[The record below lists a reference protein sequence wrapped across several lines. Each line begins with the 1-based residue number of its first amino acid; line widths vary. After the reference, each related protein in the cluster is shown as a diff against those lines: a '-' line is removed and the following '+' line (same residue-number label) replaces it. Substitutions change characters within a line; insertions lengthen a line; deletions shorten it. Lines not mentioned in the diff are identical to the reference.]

1 MDKVWQRHEIQLSD
15 SDDRLKVS
23 LETSENSLNSN
34 AQDMHKKFLLNL
46 PHLIEVQKI
55 HENLV
60 TNITIDLEE
69 TKMKNRE
76 INTMDEII
84 TEFGGKDIGSGITLQ
99 FPSGSPENLVFQTTY
114 ENDIQVARIISPDVF
129 GGLLRTFKLPPGKE
143 IETINWDN
151 GIIELL
157 FI

>member
-46 PHLIEVQKI
+46 PHLTEVQKI

-60 TNITIDLEE
+60 TNMTIDLEE

-84 TEFGGKDIGSGITLQ
+84 TEFGGKYIDSGITLP
-99 FPSGSPENLVFQTTY
+99 FPSGSPENLIFQTTY